1 MYMHM
6 HACIHLNMHCRFR
19 RVPCFVVVYLDQQ
32 KCKHFNPITCVL
44 DRYIQKQTKM
54 YIEIYRMD
62 RAHLPNCLFAYQ
74 PPTPN
79 VKNLHFSDP
88 APHSLPSSLP
98 PHTITLSIFSII
110 SDFVGLSIV
119 EMMEGFPSRISAAAH
134 LDLPCLHNKIMLHK
148 DGPGALSIRFIQFN
162 QVEVE
167 TLHASPIP
175 ICSIPILCLPKQLR
189 RVLLR
194 EGLSSNTDKVRAS
207 SKTAHLTAVI
217 KDCLGCPNQSCHRR
231 LPN

>member
-1 MYMHM
+1 MPIFQIASSHTSPQRQMSK
-6 HACIHLNMHCRFR
+6 IFIFPTQHLIHCRHLYHSILSPY
-19 RVPCFVVVYLDQQ
+19 PCS
-32 KCKHFNPITCVL
+32 
-44 DRYIQKQTKM
+44 
-54 YIEIYRMD
+54 
-62 RAHLPNCLFAYQ
+62 A
-74 PPTPN
+74 
-79 VKNLHFSDP
+79 S
-88 APHSLPSSLP
+88 
-98 PHTITLSIFSII
+98 FSII
-110 SDFVGLSIV
+110 

-207 SKTAHLTAVI
+207 SKTGHLTAVI

-231 LPN
+231 LPK